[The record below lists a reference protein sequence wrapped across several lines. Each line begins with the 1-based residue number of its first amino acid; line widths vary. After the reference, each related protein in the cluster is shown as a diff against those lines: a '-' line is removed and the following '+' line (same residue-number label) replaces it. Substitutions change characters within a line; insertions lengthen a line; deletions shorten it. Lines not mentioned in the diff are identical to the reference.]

1 MSSSKKVAL
10 KAFIGVFLFT
20 AVFGFFN
27 PNPARVEA
35 KTITVVKIE
44 AEKTKRSSSTFVAK
58 KFKGY
63 SGKGY
68 VVIPG
73 NKVGASLTFSATL
86 PTTKN
91 RKICFKYSNSDIGSS
106 SVKFSVNGSA
116 RTLNFMPT
124 KGGSQWRTLYVSKML
139 KKGKNTITLSRTTY
153 ERDSVNI
160 DYLMIQETA
169 SATPTPTPTV
179 VPTPTPKPTPTPT
192 PAPTPGLAE
201 LPWVVFPNKT
211 PWPIDN
217 SIQSTNAYF
226 VSPTGD
232 DANPGTLVLPW
243 KDLKLSFKKLKAG
256 DALYLREGIY
266 NTSEALKFSNS
277 GTATKRI
284 IVSSYPGELGVIDAH
299 AFDVGKPGYSRDV
312 GAISITSV
320 SYITIKNLRVQNSHC
335 KGIFTDR
342 ASYIDVLNNQ
352 INNTFS
358 CGIGIW
364 DYSQSGANYKEIHI
378 IGNTVTHATTWDMLP
393 IGYSR
398 TGEPPHEAISIAGVV
413 DFEVAFN
420 QVYNSDKEGIDVKEV
435 SKRGKVHHNYVH
447 DIDRQGFYADA
458 WFGSLEDV
466 EFYNNIATRCNGA
479 GAAISVEGGSLL
491 KNVTFRNNLIYNN
504 LGTGFYF
511 SKWGNNGLRQN
522 VKIYNNT
529 FLHNG
534 YGTPDIGQT
543 FFWITGG
550 MYLYSENLKS
560 VQIFN
565 NIFSDDKA
573 FELAYSE
580 AYFSMDDTIAAALAR
595 RAITINYNLF
605 DDRNQLK
612 YPLNVGWSGSYSK
625 AFQYLGSAYV
635 TGNPM
640 LVDVTGGNLNLKLG
654 SPAINKGNPDIL
666 YNDPDGTRSDIGA
679 LPFQK

>member
-1 MSSSKKVAL
+1 MSLSKKVVL
-10 KAFIGVFLFT
+10 KAFIVVFLFT
-20 AVFGFFN
+20 SVLGFLN
-27 PNPARVEA
+27 PISAKVEA
-35 KTITVVKIE
+35 KTIMVVKIE
-44 AEKTKRSSSTFVAK
+44 AEQAKHSSTASVAK
-58 KFKGY
+58 KFKGF

-73 NKVGASLTFSATL
+73 KKVGASLTFSATL
-86 PTTKN
+86 LTTKK
-91 RKICFKYSNSDIGSS
+91 RTIGFRYSNSDIGSS
-106 SVKFSVNGSA
+106 SVKLSVNGSA
-116 RTLNFMPT
+116 RTLNFPPT
-124 KGGSQWRTLYVSKML
+124 KGGSQWRTLFVSKIL

-160 DYLMIQETA
+160 DYLLIQETA
-169 SATPTPTPTV
+169 PATPTPTL
-179 VPTPTPKPTPTPT
+179 
-192 PAPTPGLAE
+192 APTPGLAA
-201 LPWVVFPNKT
+201 LPWVVFPNET
-211 PWPIDN
+211 PWPIDD

-232 DANPGTLVLPW
+232 DANPGTLELPW
-243 KDLKLSFKKLKAG
+243 KDLNLSFEKLKAG

-266 NTSEALKFSNS
+266 NTSEALMFSNS
-277 GTATKRI
+277 GTAAKRI
-284 IVSSYPGELGVIDAH
+284 TVSSYPGELGVIDAH
-299 AFDVGKPGYSRDV
+299 AFDVGQPGYTHDM
-312 GAISITSV
+312 GAISITGV
-320 SYITIKNLRVQNSHC
+320 NYITIKNLRVQNSHC

-342 ASYIDVLNNQ
+342 ASYIDILNNQ

-364 DYSQSGANYKEIHI
+364 DYSQSGVNYKEIHV

-393 IGYSR
+393 IGYTK

-420 QVYNSDKEGIDVKEV
+420 QVYDCDKEGIDIKEV

-447 DIDRQGFYADA
+447 DIDRQGLYADA

-466 EFYNNIATRCNGA
+466 EFFNNIATRCNGA

-504 LGTGFYF
+504 HGTGFYF
-511 SKWGNNGLRQN
+511 SKWGNDGLRQN

-534 YGTPDIGQT
+534 YGTPDVGQT

-580 AYFSMDDTIAAALAR
+580 AYFSLDDTIAAALTR
-595 RAITINYNLF
+595 RVITVNYNLF
-605 DDRNQLK
+605 DNRNHLT
-612 YPLNVGWSGSYSK
+612 YPINVGWPGSYSK
-625 AFQYLGSAYV
+625 AFQYFGSSYV

-640 LVDVTGGNLNLKLG
+640 LVDVLAGNLNLKLG
-654 SPAINKGNPDIL
+654 SPAIDKGNPDVL
-666 YNDPDGTRSDIGA
+666 YNNADGTRSDIGA
-679 LPFQK
+679 LPYQK